1 MLMMAM
7 TTERNVPDISEE
19 KLLLY
24 IRAELIRGCGPAP
37 DPVSALPR
45 QAA

>member
-1 MLMMAM
+1 MMAM

-24 IRAELIRGCGPAP
+24 IRTELIRGYGPAL
-37 DPVSALPR
+37 DPVSAYPR
-45 QAA
+45 RAV